1 MVVKTLEEAKKHL
14 DEAAAFIPARYEE
27 GVKKGTWKDAAI
39 KGEEAFKATMS
50 AVISEERRKKGIT
63 ASSDDIWRN
72 GAVEKGRPIIGTR
85 IKGALDKYEK
95 NFGFVYKKVTDEIPK
110 LKPRTIDPMTN
121 IDTRLKPLVDVMIKA
136 KKERRGY

>member
-1 MVVKTLEEAKKHL
+1 
-14 DEAAAFIPARYEE
+14 
-27 GVKKGTWKDAAI
+27 
-39 KGEEAFKATMS
+39 
-50 AVISEERRKKGIT
+50 
-63 ASSDDIWRN
+63 
-72 GAVEKGRPIIGTR
+72 
-85 IKGALDKYEK
+85 LDKYEK

>member
-1 MVVKTLEEAKKHL
+1 MVVKTLDEAKKHL
-14 DEAAAFIPARYEE
+14 DEASAFIPARYEE

-50 AVISEERRKKGIT
+50 AVIAEERRKKGIS
-63 ASSDDIWRN
+63 ASSDETWRS

-85 IKGALDKYEK
+85 IKGSLDKYEK

-110 LKPRTIDPMTN
+110 LKPRTIDPMAN
-121 IDTRLKPLVDVMIKA
+121 IDSRLKPLVEVMIKA

>member
-50 AVISEERRKKGIT
+50 AVIAEERRKKGVS
-63 ASSDDIWRN
+63 ASSDDAWRN

-85 IKGALDKYEK
+85 IKGSLDKYEK

-110 LKPRTIDPMTN
+110 LKARTIDPMAN
-121 IDTRLKPLVDVMIKA
+121 IDSRLKPLVEVMIKA